1 MVLPLLLNFGRNF
14 MFTDIDEKSR
24 KKLLIIIG
32 IVAIVVV
39 AVAVFLIVAN
49 SSKKD
54 PNAIEVVALNQ
65 GIKATA
71 TAVTNA
77 GKMAMIELTLDDK
90 ECEDRVTYDTELSF
104 DSMPSVSSIYA
115 EQVDYDAYTNSAK
128 YRIYVEA
135 SDTFDGDSIPL
146 NITGVKYDGTSIG
159 EVKLDIELNEVIS
172 QIVGDEE
179 ATPNQAPTEVLTP
192 GVILEI
198 SKTKFA
204 WLSAVGIN
212 NGYLAVQFAQPMSGS
227 REMDANSIMPYL
239 IDPDG
244 NKIYQNG
251 PETMTFLMD
260 KDMAQ
265 VSDVEEASYDFKE
278 VYFDL
283 GTENFEGYSLC
294 FSGTVWNIISD
305 QWELEVPLDGQK
317 CDTVT
322 AIGEI
327 SAGEESLGNGTLEIS
342 EFGMTLTGACED
354 DDVYMAPLSESVYL
368 ETSSGNILL
377 NGLNGSRTGEEYN
390 LIWYSSEDINLKTV
404 KAVHIGDNVIK
415 VK

>member
-1 MVLPLLLNFGRNF
+1 

-54 PNAIEVVALNQ
+54 SNAIEVVALNQ

-90 ECEDRVTYDTELSF
+90 ECEDRVTYDTELAF

-212 NGYLAVQFAQPMSGS
+212 NGYLAVQFAQPMNGN

-265 VSDVEEASYDFKE
+265 VSNAEEASYDFKE

-283 GTENFEGYSLC
+283 GTENYEGYSLC
-294 FSGTVWNIISD
+294 FSGTVWNVISD
-305 QWELEVPLDGQK
+305 RWELEVPLDGQK
-317 CDTVT
+317 CETVT

-390 LIWYSSEDINLKTV
+390 LLWYSSEDINLKTV